1 MDQSKSYSIFTMSSN
16 TTILSGK
23 KVIVIG
29 GSSGIGRSVAAATLS
44 HGASVVIASSSQD
57 KVNIALGRLKQ
68 GVPPQSNVTV
78 TGQVINLKDFDVLK
92 AFLTKEG
99 PFDHLACPFASGPA
113 NVNFPEQDIDLASS
127 QSFFEPVPGWGLVSG
142 LAGAIES
149 STRGLAIDLKPIRC
163 PGLVDT
169 ELFASMPEDIR
180 KDMFGRQEKT
190 TPVGHIGKPEELA
203 EAYLFA
209 MKCTYLTGQVLVVDG
224 GATLGLWGVALDR
237 DKRQA
242 PKDSLILIPRTLTI
256 SHWSPVGIQQDKQ
269 LAPSVS
275 MQSTTSAAACS
286 LCSHPIYIP
295 TPDVEFD
302 SQSISSD
309 IEEIDS
315 IRLPNCG
322 HTFRWTCWA
331 SYEIQSPTNRPLC
344 PSPNCG
350 AATLTYPLQSGS
362 SSNAGKL
369 LVTLYNEGGISE
381 GFDLGQALD
390 DERYYDSHPDAKLAR
405 AFRSMVSEG
414 DLDAAQEIMISE
426 EWKEMGLSVDCLD
439 EREEGATGGLTSL
452 VLALG
457 RGDEETARTLISW
470 GAKTEG
476 LMG

>member
-127 QSFFEPVPGWGLVSG
+127 QSFFDYLNSTRYWSTIIAGDTTIHRKQIDQSWGFNYINHRDFGLQANSRLGLVSG
-142 LAGAIES
+142 LAGAVES

-224 GATLGLWGVALDR
+224 GA
-237 DKRQA
+237 
-242 PKDSLILIPRTLTI
+242 
-256 SHWSPVGIQQDKQ
+256 
-269 LAPSVS
+269 
-275 MQSTTSAAACS
+275 
-286 LCSHPIYIP
+286 
-295 TPDVEFD
+295 
-302 SQSISSD
+302 SI
-309 IEEIDS
+309 
-315 IRLPNCG
+315 
-322 HTFRWTCWA
+322 A
-331 SYEIQSPTNRPLC
+331 
-344 PSPNCG
+344 
-350 AATLTYPLQSGS
+350 
-362 SSNAGKL
+362 
-369 LVTLYNEGGISE
+369 
-381 GFDLGQALD
+381 
-390 DERYYDSHPDAKLAR
+390 
-405 AFRSMVSEG
+405 
-414 DLDAAQEIMISE
+414 
-426 EWKEMGLSVDCLD
+426 
-439 EREEGATGGLTSL
+439 
-452 VLALG
+452 
-457 RGDEETARTLISW
+457 
-470 GAKTEG
+470 
-476 LMG
+476 

>member
-1 MDQSKSYSIFTMSSN
+1 
-16 TTILSGK
+16 
-23 KVIVIG
+23 
-29 GSSGIGRSVAAATLS
+29 
-44 HGASVVIASSSQD
+44 
-57 KVNIALGRLKQ
+57 
-68 GVPPQSNVTV
+68 
-78 TGQVINLKDFDVLK
+78 
-92 AFLTKEG
+92 
-99 PFDHLACPFASGPA
+99 
-113 NVNFPEQDIDLASS
+113 
-127 QSFFEPVPGWGLVSG
+127 
-142 LAGAIES
+142 
-149 STRGLAIDLKPIRC
+149 
-163 PGLVDT
+163 
-169 ELFASMPEDIR
+169 
-180 KDMFGRQEKT
+180 
-190 TPVGHIGKPEELA
+190 
-203 EAYLFA
+203 
-209 MKCTYLTGQVLVVDG
+209 
-224 GATLGLWGVALDR
+224 
-237 DKRQA
+237 
-242 PKDSLILIPRTLTI
+242 
-256 SHWSPVGIQQDKQ
+256 
-269 LAPSVS
+269 

-315 IRLPNCG
+315 IRLPSCG
-322 HTFRWTCWA
+322 HTFHWTCWA